1 MIDASALGTA
11 VWAFVII
18 CTVAV
23 CVAGEIISAG
33 WLRDRERVL
42 WLTVRPGLPPR

>member
-1 MIDASALGTA
+1 MIDASALGAA

-23 CVAGEIISAG
+23 FVAGEIIGTG
-33 WLRDRERVL
+33 WLRDRER
-42 WLTVRPGLPPR
+42 G

>member
-1 MIDASALGTA
+1 MIDAGALGTV

-23 CVAGEIISAG
+23 CVAGEIIGVA
-33 WLRDRERVL
+33 LRNRERAL
-42 WLTVRPGLPPR
+42 FRGASLPGF